1 VAVQGGPPTF
11 SADGYWWWDGAA
23 WQPAISPDRRW
34 RWDGRA
40 WIASGEARPP
50 SASGLSTGSLVAII
64 AAVAVVVLVVVSV
77 LAYIGFSRAGSQSSG
92 GLLPNATGSPA
103 PTSAAPTTGTIPCDQ
118 LEHTQ
123 VHYHILLRIFN
134 QGSPVAI
141 PTDLGR
147 TASCF
152 YWLHMHTN
160 EPGIIHVESPADR
173 IFTLGDFFT
182 VWGDWVGNPQ
192 PLDSTHVS
200 SFTLAG
206 DQRLLVYADRD
217 DGAGPVAFP
226 GDPKAIVLRSHEII
240 TLAISPP
247 AVNPAGSPF
256 PSGF

>member
-1 VAVQGGPPTF
+1 MAET
-11 SADGYWWWDGAA
+11 
-23 WQPAISPDRRW
+23 
-34 RWDGRA
+34 
-40 WIASGEARPP
+40 RPP
-50 SASGLSTGSLVAII
+50 SASGLSTGALVGII

-77 LAYIGFSRAGSQSSG
+77 MAYIGFSRAGSQSSG
-92 GLLPNATGSPA
+92 GLLPTATGSPA
-103 PTSAAPTTGTIPCDQ
+103 PTSAAPTGPIPCDQ

-123 VHYHILLRIFN
+123 VHYHIVLRIFN
-134 QGSPVAI
+134 QGNPVAI
-141 PTDLGR
+141 PTGLGR

-152 YWLHMHTN
+152 FWLHMHTG
-160 EPGIIHVESPADR
+160 EPGLIHVESPNDR

-182 VWGDWVGNPQ
+182 VWGEWSGQPQ

-200 SFTLAG
+200 SITLTA
-206 DQRLLVYADRD
+206 DQRLLVYVDRA

-240 TLAISPP
+240 TLVISPP

>member
-1 VAVQGGPPTF
+1 
-11 SADGYWWWDGAA
+11 
-23 WQPAISPDRRW
+23 
-34 RWDGRA
+34 
-40 WIASGEARPP
+40 
-50 SASGLSTGSLVAII
+50 VAII

-77 LAYIGFSRAGSQSSG
+77 MAYIGFSRVGSQSSG

-103 PTSAAPTTGTIPCDQ
+103 PTSAAPTGPIPCDQ

-134 QGSPVAI
+134 QGNPVAI

-147 TASCF
+147 TASCY
-152 YWLHMHTN
+152 YWLHMHTG
-160 EPGIIHVESPADR
+160 EPGLIHVESPADR
-173 IFTLGDFFT
+173 VFTLGDFFA
-182 VWGDWVGNPQ
+182 VWGTWSGSPQ

-206 DQRLLVYADRD
+206 DQKLLVYVDRD

-240 TLAISPP
+240 TLAIAPP
-247 AVNPAGSPF
+247 TVNPAGSPF